1 MIRIFSRSFV
11 SATLGCMLLAAGC
24 QQAQQN
30 NEPKTA
36 PGQLPSLST
45 LKSDKAPIAGEVPK
59 INAATYYAHA
69 HLLERQGNYQQ
80 AAEQYLKVLELQPTF
95 TLARSRLG
103 VTYNKLGRNTEATQ
117 LFREC
122 LAEQPNIAFLHN
134 NLGFSLFL
142 EQRYEE
148 ADAPFR
154 KAIELKPDFTRAHMN
169 LAVNLARRNQFDA
182 AFQEFTTVC
191 SQADS
196 FFNVGILLIE
206 ANRYGEAAQYLEAA
220 LAANPQF
227 DAARK
232 QLNELARLAANDG
245 NGSATPIAIARP
257 MLTAIE
263 PPGSSPQSMGR
274 TQTTL
279 VGDSDMGALGE
290 TGLSGGQGSQTAQN
304 AVGSDRASDL
314 VFPPSIPV
322 IESPQPVP
330 SNPGTGG

>member
-1 MIRIFSRSFV
+1 MTNLISRLTGG
-11 SATLGCMLLAAGC
+11 AALGIALLAVGC
-24 QQAQQN
+24 QQSQTQ

-45 LKSDKAPIAGEVPK
+45 LKSDKAPISGEAPK
-59 INAATYYAHA
+59 INAATFFAHA

-80 AAEQYLKVLELQPTF
+80 AAEQYLKVLELQPNF
-95 TLARSRLG
+95 TAARSRLG
-103 VTYNKLGRNTEATQ
+103 VTYNKLGRNAEATQ

-122 LAEQPNIAFLHN
+122 LAEQPSVAFLHN

-142 EQRYEE
+142 EGRYEE
-148 ADAPFR
+148 ADPAFR

-182 AFQEFTTVC
+182 AFQEFSIVC
-191 SQADS
+191 SQADA

-245 NGSATPIAIARP
+245 NANIANPIVTPRP

-263 PPGSSPQSMGR
+263 PPGSSPQAMGR

-279 VGDSDMGALGE
+279 VGDTTTNAGDS
-290 TGLSGGQGSQTAQN
+290 TGGHDGMELEAVQN
-304 AVGSDRASDL
+304 EAAPAEL
-314 VFPPSIPV
+314 IFPPSIPV
-322 IESPQPVP
+322 VETPQPAP